1 MKKRKKTDNKM
12 TKRKKTDNKMAKWK
26 QQTPDVHFCA

>member
-1 MKKRKKTDNKM
+1 MTKRKKTDNKM